1 MTKSLPDN
9 IARQIAELYREMEET
24 YDEIAAEL
32 DFTCAGCDDNCCDSY
47 FVHHTY
53 TEWIYLWKGLNSLAG
68 ERLEQVVERARN
80 YVRGCEQAWLRE
92 ERPNILCPLNEEGL
106 CILYSHRL
114 MICRLH
120 GVPAS
125 MTRPDGKTLNFP
137 GCHRCQGIVGE
148 REDFP
153 RFDRTSVFQRLVQLE
168 KDLLGSSRHSLPRVK
183 KSIAE
188 MIVQGPPDL

>member
-1 MTKSLPDN
+1 MTKTLPDN
-9 IARQIAELYREMEET
+9 IARQVAQLYREMEET
-24 YDEIAAEL
+24 YDEIATEL
-32 DFTCAGCDDNCCDSY
+32 DFTCIGCDDNCCDSY

-53 TEWIYLWKGLNSLAG
+53 IEWVYLWEGLKSLTG

-80 YVRGCEQAWLRE
+80 YVRKCEQAWLRG

-106 CILYSHRL
+106 CLLYSHRL

-125 MTRPDGKTLNFP
+125 MTRPDGKTVNFP
-137 GCHRCQGIVGE
+137 GCHRCQEIVGE
-148 REDFP
+148 KGNSP
-153 RFDRTSVFQRLVQLE
+153 RFDRTAVFQRLVQLE